1 LSSSQASKPEED
13 FTAGEAFVFTPL
25 STPEVGRLTR
35 SRRSSMMLTTLP
47 PVPES
52 AGGRRRSLAPA
63 SSIQGK
69 PVPSLKITRRSK
81 ITDSDILAR
90 LDEEAEKSTETKSK
104 KNVATK
110 IASQKRIEK
119 NGDAKVQQQLPK
131 KGMKE
136 FEILAQL
143 DKEEIQ
149 DVMKVDKTVSVK
161 TERKVERRRSLASI
175 SAGEK
180 KVVKKV
186 EKKAEK
192 RVEKKKPV
200 VKSPKKAVS
209 RIPVKSPPVTADIT
223 DQLASRAA
231 PRQTR
236 TSARRLSLAL
246 DPPQPPRKASRA
258 PVEIPTAP
266 LAAVPEEKVEKMETI
281 VADVR
286 KVQVSLRKVKQKE
299 DPNVIFNLLE
309 KSVKSPDRV
318 KIVVEQILHSSPNK
332 APVTR
337 KRQSETEQVEPAA
350 TKKTETPSRSKR
362 RRLETPDTSQKAEEI
377 EEIEQTKKI
386 KTMAATPSEAQS
398 GTPASVKLSTKKASV
413 SPLKKTP
420 TPLLAQYKQKT
431 PGSLKKPLKR
441 LAAKS
446 TPAAVRPSA
455 LLRHNLKQQVE
466 TAISSKLGTR
476 PDSSPYTLQ
485 GEDDGSPQFERV
497 TAEPRVHLTG
507 TPARPARQRK
517 FGTVLQPASLL
528 EQSLVAPPT
537 EVRRQ
542 SSSTPLRPG
551 HAPHPHA
558 VIEEATPI
566 KAVQCSPAPMDCPAS
581 PPPEMVTGG
590 LAKLCIIM

>member
-1 LSSSQASKPEED
+1 LSSSQALKPEED

-63 SSIQGK
+63 PSSQGK
-69 PVPSLKITRRSK
+69 AAPSLKITRRSK
-81 ITDSDILAR
+81 LTDSDILAR
-90 LDEEAEKSTETKSK
+90 LDEEAEKSVETKSK

-110 IASQKRIEK
+110 IASQKKIIK
-119 NGDAKVQQQLPK
+119 NVDSKVQQQLAKSPG
-131 KGMKE
+131 KGMKDS
-136 FEILAQL
+136 EILA
-143 DKEEIQ
+143 KEEIK
-149 DVMKVDKTVSVK
+149 DVVRVNKTVSVK

-180 KVVKKV
+180 KV
-186 EKKAEK
+186 EK
-192 RVEKKKPV
+192 RVEKKQPV
-200 VKSPKKAVS
+200 VKSPRKTVS

-231 PRQTR
+231 PRKTR

-246 DPPQPPRKASRA
+246 DPPQPRKASRA
-258 PVEIPTAP
+258 PLEIPTAP

-337 KRQSETEQVEPAA
+337 KRQSETEQGEPAA
-350 TKKTETPSRSKR
+350 TTKTETPSRSKR
-362 RRLETPDTSQKAEEI
+362 RRLETTDTSQKAEET
-377 EEIEQTKKI
+377 EEIEQTT
-386 KTMAATPSEAQS
+386 KTMMATPSEAQTRS
-398 GTPASVKLSTKKASV
+398 PAIVKLSTRKASV

-441 LAAKS
+441 LTAKS

-455 LLRHNLKQQVE
+455 LLRHNLKKQVE

-558 VIEEATPI
+558 VMEEATPI

>member
-1 LSSSQASKPEED
+1 MKPEED

-63 SSIQGK
+63 PSSQGK
-69 PVPSLKITRRSK
+69 AAPSLKITRRSK
-81 ITDSDILAR
+81 LTDSDILAR
-90 LDEEAEKSTETKSK
+90 LDEEAEKSVETKSK

-110 IASQKRIEK
+110 IASQKKIIK
-119 NGDAKVQQQLPK
+119 NVDSKVQQQLAKSPK
-131 KGMKE
+131 KGMKDS
-136 FEILAQL
+136 EILA
-143 DKEEIQ
+143 KEEIK
-149 DVMKVDKTVSVK
+149 DVVRVNKTVSVK

-180 KVVKKV
+180 KV
-186 EKKAEK
+186 EK
-192 RVEKKKPV
+192 RVEKKQPV
-200 VKSPKKAVS
+200 VKSPRKTVS

-231 PRQTR
+231 PRKTR

-246 DPPQPPRKASRA
+246 DPPQPRKASRS
-258 PVEIPTAP
+258 PLEIPTAP

-337 KRQSETEQVEPAA
+337 KRQSETEQGEPAA
-350 TKKTETPSRSKR
+350 TTKTETPSRSKR
-362 RRLETPDTSQKAEEI
+362 RRLETTDTSQKAEET
-377 EEIEQTKKI
+377 EEIEQTT
-386 KTMAATPSEAQS
+386 KTMMATPSEAQTRS
-398 GTPASVKLSTKKASV
+398 PAIVKLSTRKASV

-441 LAAKS
+441 LTAKS

-485 GEDDGSPQFERV
+485 VGN
-497 TAEPRVHLTG
+497 
-507 TPARPARQRK
+507 
-517 FGTVLQPASLL
+517 LL
-528 EQSLVAPPT
+528 VP
-537 EVRRQ
+537 
-542 SSSTPLRPG
+542 
-551 HAPHPHA
+551 
-558 VIEEATPI
+558 
-566 KAVQCSPAPMDCPAS
+566 
-581 PPPEMVTGG
+581 
-590 LAKLCIIM
+590 